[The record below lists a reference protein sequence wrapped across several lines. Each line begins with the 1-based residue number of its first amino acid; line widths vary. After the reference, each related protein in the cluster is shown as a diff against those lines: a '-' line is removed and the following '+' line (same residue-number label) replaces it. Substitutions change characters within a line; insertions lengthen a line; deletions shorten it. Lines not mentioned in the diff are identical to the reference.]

1 MNDTERAAIDAWM
14 AERDIKSLAELESH
28 IANLGDERFED
39 GLSTVPEC
47 DAAHAEDVYE
57 DEALAAGLA
66 QAIEDAADD
75 ITREAKDGT
84 LWLHSLPIA
93 RRLLEHPRV
102 AAAFGEP

>member
-14 AERDIKSLAELESH
+14 AERDITSLADLLGYITDREDEKFEAGREDAFED
-28 IANLGDERFED
+28 IAN
-39 GLSTVPEC
+39 PQ
-47 DAAHAEDVYE
+47 AVYE
-57 DEALAAGLA
+57 SEALAAALA
-66 QAIEDAADD
+66 QSIEDRADEIAADVK
-75 ITREAKDGT
+75 AGT